1 MMKESSFIEDIVN
14 NFDEE
19 GYRNSEI
26 SFRLNFLLDYQELT
40 DGKTGR
46 NLLFYKT
53 RVNLNKIVKE
63 LSIPLRRE
71 QTFDMDDRYLSCTH
85 EDE

>member
-1 MMKESSFIEDIVN
+1 MVIENQNDQKSRLMMKESSFIGDIVN

-19 GYRNSEI
+19 GYRNGEI

-71 QTFDMDDRYLSCTH
+71 
-85 EDE
+85 

>member
-1 MMKESSFIEDIVN
+1 MMKESSFIGDIVN

-19 GYRNSEI
+19 GYRNGEI

-71 QTFDMDDRYLSCTH
+71 
-85 EDE
+85 